1 MAINANVYKADAVHV
16 VRAFLLA
23 KVRADLEMLRN
34 NEGYP
39 YDPFVPSQQ
48 QRELVEAASGLPFIT
63 YTYTTA
69 NDYPDTWMKYDT
81 VVIRIYGDDEEKLR
95 MLKAYI
101 DDVLSAED
109 TAEELTDFAAA
120 SAMSIMRTFTFHN
133 SYVQSSI
140 GPEPYEQ
147 EGGRQLAVVTARY
160 NYTVNNDQKMYR
172 SL

>member
-23 KVRADLEMLRN
+23 RVRADLEMLRN

-48 QRELVEAASGLPFIT
+48 QRELIELAKGLPFIT

-69 NDYPDTWMKYDT
+69 NEFPDTWMKYDT
-81 VVIRIYGDDEEKLR
+81 MIIRIYGDDETKIR
-95 MLKAYI
+95 MLKSYI
-101 DDVLSAED
+101 SDVLSSEFTSD
-109 TAEELTDFAAA
+109 DITEFAANN
-120 SAMSIMRTFTFHN
+120 AMSIMRTFTFHN
-133 SYVQSSI
+133 SYVQTSI

-160 NYTVNNDQKMYR
+160 SYTENNNQKLYR